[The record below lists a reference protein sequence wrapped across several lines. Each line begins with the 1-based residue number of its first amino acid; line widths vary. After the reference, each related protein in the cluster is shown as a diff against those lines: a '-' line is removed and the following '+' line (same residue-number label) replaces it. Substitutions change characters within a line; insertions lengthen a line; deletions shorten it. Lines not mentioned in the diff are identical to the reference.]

1 MLGKEQRA
9 QKRLLQ
15 KSGQIIAASKV
26 AVLHAAAC
34 RAKIDLSSGFYIQLL
49 FGQTLAQIYQIL
61 LLWCYRVG
69 MFRETVNLYCERCF
83 LNLPSLFL
91 ILLG

>member
-34 RAKIDLSSGFYIQLL
+34 RAKIGSSSGLHIQFITLV
-49 FGQTLAQIYQIL
+49 TLAQIYQIL
-61 LLWCYRVG
+61 LLWRYFCTPTYK
-69 MFRETVNLYCERCF
+69 FY
-83 LNLPSLFL
+83 
-91 ILLG
+91 I